1 MVWLAND
8 FKQQRPTLPRQ
19 AYRALEDLR
28 PVAPNPMSLA
38 SFERAA
44 L

>member
-8 FKQQRPTLPRQ
+8 FTQLRPTLPRQ
-19 AYRALEDLR
+19 AYRAIEDLR

-38 SFERAA
+38 SFERTA